1 MDVDA
6 APALKRKDAPELW
19 MDDDVGPGF
28 PVASR
33 ATKIR
38 RLNADVLPVVP
49 GDGEVVPPPPGT
61 QPPVAGFGVVE
72 EAPMCGDVAVVPVDV
87 APPANEE
94 RAIVLYRPAEAE
106 RRLLLGPLRPGG
118 HLRVNP
124 EWIHALN
131 GTMLQEASNHR
142 ALFEGLAGT
151 ESSNLAMVPWA
162 PPRAQAT
169 STAAEMME
177 AEDGEGASMEV
188 EQDRAEQQLSM
199 PQWPQ
204 QQQQQQHCMVQQPIP
219 AATFQPSPV
228 TWSW

>member
-6 APALKRKDAPELW
+6 APALKRKGADAPELW
-19 MDDDVGPGF
+19 LDDDVGPGF

-38 RLNADVLPVVP
+38 RLDPDMIPVVP
-49 GDGEVVPPPPGT
+49 GAVVPPPPGT
-61 QPPVAGFGVVE
+61 QPPVAGFAVVE

-87 APPANEE
+87 AAPEAAANEE

-204 QQQQQQHCMVQQPIP
+204 QQQPIP
-219 AATFQPSPV
+219 AASFQPSPV

>member
-6 APALKRKDAPELW
+6 APALKRKGADAPELW
-19 MDDDVGPGF
+19 VDDDVGPGF

-38 RLNADVLPVVP
+38 RLDPDVMPVVP
-49 GDGEVVPPPPGT
+49 GAVVLPPGT

-87 APPANEE
+87 APPEVAANEE

-118 HLRVNP
+118 HLRVSP
-124 EWIHALN
+124 EWIQALD
-131 GTMLQEASNHR
+131 GTMLQEARNHR

-151 ESSNLAMVPWA
+151 ETSNLAMVPWA
-162 PPRAQAT
+162 PPRAEGAP
-169 STAAEMME
+169 TAAEMME
-177 AEDGEGASMEV
+177 AEDGQGASMEV
-188 EQDRAEQQLSM
+188 EQDRADQQLPM

-204 QQQQQQHCMVQQPIP
+204 QPHCMVQQQPIP
-219 AATFQPSPV
+219 VASFQPSPV

>member
-6 APALKRKDAPELW
+6 APALKRKDAPEVW
-19 MDDDVGPGF
+19 VDDDVGPGF

-49 GDGEVVPPPPGT
+49 GAVVPPPQTLPQT
-61 QPPVAGFGVVE
+61 QPVAGFGVVE
-72 EAPMCGDVAVVPVDV
+72 EAPMCGDVPVDV
-87 APPANEE
+87 APPEVAANEE
-94 RAIVLYRPAEAE
+94 RAIVLYRPADAE

-118 HLRVNP
+118 HLRVSP
-124 EWIHALN
+124 EWIQALN
-131 GTMLQEASNHR
+131 GTTLQEASNRR

-151 ESSNLAMVPWA
+151 ETSNMAMVPWA
-162 PPRAQAT
+162 PPRAQAA

-188 EQDRAEQQLSM
+188 EQDRVDQQLSM

-204 QQQQQQHCMVQQPIP
+204 QQHYNYMVQQQPIP
-219 AATFQPSPV
+219 VA
-228 TWSW
+228 WSW